1 MNNINNV
8 LVKKEEMD
16 ELLSG
21 LLNQPVSIKNI
32 KLFITAFMHKSFY
45 IKDEW
50 YESDDECCTID
61 ETLLP
66 SDKSN
71 ERLEFLGDSLLNMVT
86 AEYVFEK
93 YPKKD
98 EGFMTKLRTKLVRN
112 TQLSHLGS
120 CLGFSKW
127 LLISNHA
134 ERIGGRENPRL
145 IEDVFESFIGALY
158 KDQGFYI
165 ARNFVFT
172 CFDKYINLHQLAT
185 VNDNY
190 KDMLLR
196 FFQINEWNHPKYN
209 TFLQT
214 GGTKDREFT
223 TAVIV
228 EKALCENSLFYH
240 QFEKETT
247 RIRQKYSCITDE
259 ENFYISVSTGKTKKI
274 SEQGVSKSAL
284 KFMNVPDDF

>member
-1 MNNINNV
+1 MNNINNI
-8 LVKKEEMD
+8 LVTKEDMD

-21 LLNQPVSIKNI
+21 LLNQKVSINNI
-32 KLFITAFMHKSFY
+32 KLFINAFMHKSFY
-45 IKDEW
+45 VKDEW
-50 YESDDECCTID
+50 SSSDDECYLD
-61 ETLLP
+61 EDLLP
-66 SDKSN
+66 SEKSN
-71 ERLEFLGDSLLNMVT
+71 ERLEFLGDSLLNMAC
-86 AEYVFEK
+86 AEYIFEK

-172 CFDKYINLHQLAT
+172 CFDKYVNVHQLAT
-185 VNDNY
+185 VNDNF

-196 FFQINEWNHPKYN
+196 FFQINEFNHPEYN

-214 GGTKDREFT
+214 GGVKNREFT

-228 EKALCENSLFYH
+228 EKVLCENSLFYVSFG
-240 QFEKETT
+240 QESS
-247 RIRQKYSCITDE
+247 RIQKKYSIDDDKY
-259 ENFYISVSTGKTKKI
+259 FYISVSSGKTKKI
-274 SEQGVSKSAL
+274 SEQNASKLAL
-284 KFMNVPDDF
+284 KFMNVADDF